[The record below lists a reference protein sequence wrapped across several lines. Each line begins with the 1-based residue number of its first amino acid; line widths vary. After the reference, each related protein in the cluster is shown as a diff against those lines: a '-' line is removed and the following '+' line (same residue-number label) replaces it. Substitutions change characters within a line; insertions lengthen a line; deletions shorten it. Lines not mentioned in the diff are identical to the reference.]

1 MALLSQI
8 RRAHRAKLRG
18 VPDGPTGLQIAARLP
33 SLEELV
39 DIVMELDPD
48 ISEAEALRIASVAR
62 EAMLDTLEE
71 LLTDAEDG

>member
-1 MALLSQI
+1 M
-8 RRAHRAKLRG
+8 
-18 VPDGPTGLQIAARLP
+18 
-33 SLEELV
+33 